1 MNPNNNWQ
9 QPQQGPNQQP
19 NQHQQQYQQQQNW
32 ANPQPNYQNQ
42 QGQWVPNPNYP
53 NPQFGTVG
61 FGQAIKICFSKYA
74 DFNGR
79 APRAEFWWF
88 QLFAFILSCIPIVC
102 FIAWIG
108 LLLPQLAVTWRRLH
122 DIGKGGGWY
131 FIFLIP
137 IVGWILLLV
146 WECKEG
152 EPHPNRFG
160 PNPYGINDGMAP
172 WQ

>member
-1 MNPNNNWQ
+1 MYQRQVGFFEAISRAFGNYCNFSGRASRSEFWYFYLFNVIINIILGGYGGVSDLWQ
-9 QPQQGPNQQP
+9 QQSFNFFS
-19 NQHQQQYQQQQNW
+19 
-32 ANPQPNYQNQ
+32 A
-42 QGQWVPNPNYP
+42 
-53 NPQFGTVG
+53 G
-61 FGQAIKICFSKYA
+61 FGLY
-74 DFNGR
+74 N
-79 APRAEFWWF
+79 
-88 QLFAFILSCIPIVC
+88 LIV
-102 FIAWIG
+102 
-108 LLLPQLAVTWRRLH
+108 LLPTLGLCWRRLH